1 MTSPNLIARLVRVIA
16 HAVVV
21 FGGEEHAA
29 HWLSVPLTVLEDR
42 APAELLSSQEGIDL
56 VERILIRIEL
66 KIPL

>member
-21 FGGEEHAA
+21 FGDEEKAA
-29 HWLSVPLTVLEDR
+29 HWLSVPLSALEDR